1 MECKKWPARNSM
13 PTALRVA
20 LLGLT
25 GWNSLFNCIVSN
37 SCAWILGGGC
47 VPVFLWLFCPASQRI
62 YRQCSV
68 WGRLEMSMCMKMRD
82 RERER
87 KKNLQW
93 RGINVHSFTGD
104 QFTECPAHR
113 GLVEKSHKSSGQS
126 FCRIFASFPVI
137 FPFRSGSGT
146 HTYTYTPTKKKP
158 FPPQIR
164 SDLARKFCVWKTG
177 SGWNVPCFFFA
188 AKLPVLVQ

>member
-1 MECKKWPARNSM
+1 MRLDFRWWLCPRFFVIVLSGLPKDLSPMQR
-13 PTALRVA
+13 
-20 LLGLT
+20 LGP
-25 GWNSLFNCIVSN
+25 LF
-37 SCAWILGGGC
+37 
-47 VPVFLWLFCPASQRI
+47 
-62 YRQCSV
+62 
-68 WGRLEMSMCMKMRD
+68 GRLEMPMCMKMRD

-87 KKNLQW
+87 EKKNLQW

-177 SGWNVPCFFFA
+177 SGWKVPCFFSPRSYQFWYNKCVVIA
-188 AKLPVLVQ
+188 TICRWCSGVWLYFN